1 MDGSVK
7 LWTRYLECRLIIEA
21 KYLKTISSNL
31 RCVDW
36 DFPLARLLI
45 GECGALPRPLT
56 HL

>member
-21 KYLKTISSNL
+21 KYLKTISSNI

-36 DFPLARLLI
+36 DFQLARLLI
-45 GECGALPRPLT
+45 GETARYEDRG
-56 HL
+56 